1 MRKLSLLSR
10 SEPSAALSYGL
21 AIMSV
26 VVALII
32 AWWIEAVWRSAPH
45 ASLFLC
51 AVMFSAWF
59 GGIKPGLVAT
69 VLSLLTFNYFFLAP
83 IHSLAVD
90 VTQLPRLIIFA
101 VSALLVGSLSAA
113 QRRGAESL
121 RRARDELQDTLVKL
135 QRTNESL
142 NVENVER
149 IRTEETLR
157 EQANLLDL
165 THDTVFVRDMND
177 VITYWN
183 RGARTL
189 YGWTN
194 EEAVG
199 TVAHQLLHTRFP
211 EPLEEI
217 TEQLVRTGRWE
228 GELVHTKR
236 DGTQVIVASRW
247 ALQRGDARRPL
258 AILETNNDITER
270 RRAEEERRQ
279 LLVREQS
286 ANAEA
291 LAAQHR
297 FLDLVNSIEGIVWE
311 ADPQTFR
318 FLFVSAQARRVL
330 GYPAERWLTEPTFW
344 KEHIHPD
351 DREWAVNFCVAA
363 TAEKRDHE
371 FEYRMLAADG
381 RTVWLRDLV
390 TVVAEGDRATRLRGV
405 MLDITERKRAEVVLR
420 ESERRYRNI
429 FETAG
434 VSIWEEDFSQ
444 VKAVIDELKAQGI
457 RDFRGFLATNPE
469 FVDRAVTMVKIVDVN
484 DVSVELFAAE
494 SKAELL
500 VSLHK
505 VFVPETRDVFV
516 EELIAIAEG
525 RTSFEAE
532 TVVQTLTGERL
543 TVLFTIAFPPPRAR
557 FDSVLVTLTDIT
569 ERKRA
574 EYLTR
579 QVFESAPDGVYV
591 IGRDYRFQRVN
602 PVYGQLWGMPPQRI
616 VAMHIAELLGMDA
629 FEHTIK
635 PNLDRCFAGEDVNF
649 AGWFVYPL
657 GRRYMA
663 VSYSP
668 LRPDSQRVEAV
679 LMIGRNLT
687 EHMQASEALQQ
698 AQAELAHVT
707 RVTTLG
713 ELAASIAHEV
723 NQPLAAVVADA
734 NACLNWLAADN
745 PDLGLVRLALDAIVK
760 DGHRAGDVIHRI
772 RQLATKTAPQKAQLE
787 INDVI
792 RDVVPLVRTEVLSHQ
807 VSLFVD
813 PAAGLPPILG
823 DRIQLQQVLINL
835 VMNGVEAMASV
846 GDRPRELAIR
856 SRLHEGDQ
864 ILVAVQDVGVGID
877 SNKADQLFSA
887 FFTSKPGGMGIG
899 LSISRSIIEAHGGR
913 LWVTG
918 NDGPGATF
926 QFALPGYRA

>member
-1 MRKLSLLSR
+1 
-10 SEPSAALSYGL
+10 
-21 AIMSV
+21 MSV
-26 VVALII
+26 VAALIV

-59 GGIKPGLVAT
+59 GGVKPGLVAT
-69 VLSLLTFNYFFLAP
+69 ALSLLTFDYFFLPP
-83 IHSLAVD
+83 IHSLTVD
-90 VTQLPRLIIFA
+90 ITQLPRLIVFA
-101 VSALLVGSLSAA
+101 LSALLVGSLSAA
-113 QRRGAESL
+113 QRRGADSL
-121 RRARDELQDTLVKL
+121 RRARDELQDTLVTL

-149 IRTEETLR
+149 MRTEETLR

-194 EEAVG
+194 EEALG
-199 TVAHQLLHTRFP
+199 KVAHQLLHTRFP
-211 EPLEEI
+211 ERLEEI

-247 ALQRGDARRPL
+247 ALQRGEGRKPVAV
-258 AILETNNDITER
+258 LETNNDITEH

-279 LLVREQS
+279 LLAREQS

-291 LAAQHR
+291 VAAQHR

-318 FLFVSAQARRVL
+318 FLFVSAQAQRVL
-330 GYPAERWLTEPTFW
+330 GYPAERWLSEPTFW
-344 KEHIHPD
+344 KDHIHPD
-351 DREWAVNFCVAA
+351 DREWAVNLCAAA
-363 TAEKRDHE
+363 TAEQRDHE

-381 RTVWLRDLV
+381 RAVWLRDLV

-429 FETAG
+429 FQTAG

-505 VFVPETRDVFV
+505 VFVPETREVFV
-516 EELIAIAEG
+516 EELIALAEG

-532 TVVQTLTGERL
+532 TVLQTLTGERL

-579 QVFESAPDGVYV
+579 QVFESAPDAVYV

-602 PVYGQLWGMPPQRI
+602 PFYGQLWGMPAQRI
-616 VAMHIAELLGMDA
+616 VTMHMAELLGMDV
-629 FEHTIK
+629 FEHIIK

-734 NACLNWLAADN
+734 NACLNWLAATP
-745 PDLGLVRLALDAIVK
+745 PDLGLVRVALDAIVK
-760 DGHRAGDVIHRI
+760 DGHRAADVIHRI
-772 RQLATKTAPQKAQLE
+772 RQLATKTVPQKAQME

-807 VSLFVD
+807 VSLLVD
-813 PAAGLPPILG
+813 PAPGLPPILG

-856 SRLHEGDQ
+856 SRLHQGDQ

-877 SNKADQLFSA
+877 SNNADQLFSA

-913 LWVTG
+913 LWATG

-926 QFALPGYRA
+926 QFALPGHRA

>member
-1 MRKLSLLSR
+1 MLKLSPR
-10 SEPSAALSYGL
+10 PRPKPAVLSYGL
-21 AIMSV
+21 AVMSV
-26 VVALII
+26 VAALIV
-32 AWWIEAVWRSAPH
+32 AWWIEADWRSAPH
-45 ASLFLC
+45 AALFLC

-59 GGIKPGLVAT
+59 GGIKPGLVAMA
-69 VLSLLTFNYFFLAP
+69 LSLLTFNYFFLP
-83 IHSLAVD
+83 PLHSLAVD
-90 VTQLPRLIIFA
+90 IAQLPRLIVFT

-149 IRTEETLR
+149 MRTEETLR

-183 RGARTL
+183 RGAREL
-189 YGWTN
+189 YGWTS
-194 EEAVG
+194 EEALGKV
-199 TVAHQLLHTRFP
+199 THQLLQTRFP
-211 EPLEEI
+211 EPLEEL
-217 TEQLVRTGRWE
+217 TEQLIRTGRWE

-236 DGTQVIVASRW
+236 DGMQVIVASRW
-247 ALQRGDARRPL
+247 ALQRGESRRPV
-258 AILETNNDITER
+258 AVLETNNDITER

-279 LLVREQS
+279 LLAREQS

-291 LAAQHR
+291 AAAQHR
-297 FLDLVNSIEGIVWE
+297 FAELVNSIEGIVWE
-311 ADPQTFR
+311 ADAQTFR
-318 FLFVSAQARRVL
+318 FLFVSAQTQRVL
-330 GYPAERWLTEPTFW
+330 GYPAERWLSEPTFW
-344 KEHIHPD
+344 KDHIHPD
-351 DREWAVNFCVAA
+351 DREWAVNFCAAA

-390 TVVAEGDRATRLRGV
+390 TVVAEGDRATMLRGV

-429 FETAG
+429 FQTAG

-469 FVDRAVTMVKIVDVN
+469 FVDRAITMVKIVDIN
-484 DVSVELFAAE
+484 DVSVKLFAAL

-500 VSLHK
+500 VSLHQ
-505 VFVPETRDVFV
+505 VFTPETREVFV
-516 EELIAIAEG
+516 EELIALAEG
-525 RTSFEAE
+525 RASFEAE
-532 TVVQTLTGERL
+532 TVLQTLTGERL

-579 QVFESAPDGVYV
+579 QVFESTPDGVYV

-602 PVYGQLWGMPPQRI
+602 PVYGQLWGMPAPRI
-616 VAMHIAELLGMDA
+616 VGMHIGELLRGDM
-629 FEHTIK
+629 FEQTIK
-635 PNLDRCFAGEDVNF
+635 PHLDRCFAGEDVSF

-668 LRPDSQRVEAV
+668 LRPDSQRVDAV

-723 NQPLAAVVADA
+723 NQPLAAIVADA
-734 NACLNWLAADN
+734 NACLNWLAAAS
-745 PDLGLVRLALDAIVK
+745 PDLGAVRLALDAIAK
-760 DGHRAGDVIHRI
+760 DGHRAADVIHRI

-807 VSLFVD
+807 VSLLID
-813 PAAGLPPILG
+813 PAPGLPPILG

-835 VMNGVEAMASV
+835 VMNGLEAMASV

-877 SNKADQLFSA
+877 SNKTDQLFSA

-913 LWVTG
+913 LWATG

-926 QFALPGYRA
+926 QFALPGHRA